1 MTDELLYKYDEN
13 KYNLG
18 VLPDEAEK
26 ALIEGNK
33 RFVAGRFLKKDF
45 SEEIRLRLS
54 TDLQRPMAVVLTCA
68 DSRVA
73 PEVIFDQGLGD
84 IFVVRNA
91 GNVVDSIVLGS
102 IEYAVDQ
109 FKIPL
114 ILVLGHEKCGAVR
127 CAVDGTETSQN
138 IRTIMDKII
147 PTVKSVKSSNMN
159 DDVEEIAS
167 KVEYENA
174 RQSTKRILE
183 SSIISRFLEEKKV
196 KVITAKYHLKTG
208 KVEILK

>member
-18 VLPDEAEK
+18 VLSDEAEK

-54 TDLQRPMAVVLTCA
+54 TDPQRPMAVVLTCA

-84 IFVVRNA
+84 VFVVRNA
-91 GNVVDSIVLGS
+91 GNVVDSVVLGS

-114 ILVLGHEKCGAVR
+114 ILVLGHENCGAVR
-127 CAVDGTETSQN
+127 CAVDGTETSRN
-138 IRTIMDKII
+138 IRTIMDKIM
-147 PTVKSVKSSNMN
+147 PTVKSIKSSNMN

-183 SSIISRFLEEKKV
+183 SSIISRFVEEKKV

>member
-33 RFVAGRFLKKDF
+33 RFAAGRFLKKDF

-54 TDLQRPMAVVLTCA
+54 TDPQRPMAVVLTCA

-91 GNVVDSIVLGS
+91 GNVVDSVVLGS

-127 CAVDGTETSQN
+127 CAVDETETSQN
-138 IRTIMDKII
+138 IRTIMDKIM
-147 PTVKSVKSSNMN
+147 PTVKSIKSSNTN

-174 RQSTKRILE
+174 RQSAKRILE
-183 SSIISRFLEEKKV
+183 SSIISRFVEEKKV

>member
-18 VLPDEAEK
+18 VLSDEAEK

-45 SEEIRLRLS
+45 SDEIRLRLS
-54 TDLQRPMAVVLTCA
+54 TDPQRPMAVVLTCA

-91 GNVVDSIVLGS
+91 GNVVDSVVLGS

-114 ILVLGHEKCGAVR
+114 ILVLGHENCGAVR
-127 CAVDGTETSQN
+127 CAVDGTETSRN
-138 IRTIMDKII
+138 IRTIMDKIM
-147 PTVKSVKSSNMN
+147 PTVKSIKSSNVN

-174 RQSTKRILE
+174 RQSAKRILE
-183 SSIISRFLEEKKV
+183 SSIISRFVEEKKV

>member
-18 VLPDEAEK
+18 VLSDEAEK

-33 RFVAGRFLKKDF
+33 RFVDGRFLKKDF

-54 TDLQRPMAVVLTCA
+54 TDPQRPMAVVLTCA

-91 GNVVDSIVLGS
+91 GNVVDSVVLGS

-127 CAVDGTETSQN
+127 CAVDGTETSRN
-138 IRTIMDKII
+138 IRTIMDKIM
-147 PTVKSVKSSNMN
+147 PTVKSIKSSNMN

-174 RQSTKRILE
+174 RQSAKRILE
-183 SSIISRFLEEKKV
+183 SSIISHFVEKKKV